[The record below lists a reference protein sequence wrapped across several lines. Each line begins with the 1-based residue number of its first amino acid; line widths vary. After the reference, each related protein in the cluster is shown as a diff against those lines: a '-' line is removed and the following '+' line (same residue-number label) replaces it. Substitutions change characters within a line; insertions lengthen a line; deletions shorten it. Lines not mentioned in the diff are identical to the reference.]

1 MFRISCR
8 LFGSAVVG
16 LGISAILIGCGGPVN
31 TTNSHINSSNST
43 FANTNFNTNIS
54 NVNANSSAS
63 AYEFAE
69 PQSYQGVIRLTLQTM
84 GEQQNASMPP
94 LAAIVA
100 RNGDD
105 RAMEFTLPTNEKIS
119 YIEKGNMKYLVLPA
133 RKQYAELTADAL
145 GFEVRRLMMPEQ
157 VVNQLKGLPG
167 INRAGEENMNG
178 RTVVKYTY
186 GNTTNTGTQA
196 GTVATE
202 SYFLIDKETNLP
214 VRSEVV
220 SQSASGGNVQGVK
233 GVRLLTEMT
242 DIKPTPDASLFN
254 VPTDFAKIDP
264 EQVKAQTQILF
275 NAAAAVIGQMIN
287 QNKVSPTPATN
298 SSPMGNQ

>member
-1 MFRISCR
+1 MSRKLLGFSI
-8 LFGSAVVG
+8 
-16 LGISAILIGCGGPVN
+16 LGISALLLGCGGPVN
-31 TTNSHINSSNST
+31 STNSNINSSNST

-54 NVNANSSAS
+54 NVNSNSSAS

-69 PQSYQGVIRLTLQTM
+69 PESYQGVIRLTLQTM
-84 GEQQNASMPP
+84 GEAQNASMPP
-94 LAAIVA
+94 LAAVVA
-100 RNGDD
+100 RNGED
-105 RAMEFTLPTNEKIS
+105 RVMEFTLPTNEKVS

-157 VVNQLKGLPG
+157 IVNQLKGQPG
-167 INRAGEENMNG
+167 INRVGEENFNG

-186 GNTTNTGTQA
+186 GNTTNTGTQV

-214 VRSEVV
+214 VRSEIV

-242 DIKPTPDASLFN
+242 DIKAEPDANLFN

-264 EQVKAQTQILF
+264 EQVKAQAQILF

-287 QNKVSPTPATN
+287 QNRVSPTPATN
-298 SSPMGNQ
+298 ASPMGNQ